1 MVFVLGVLIYL
12 LPNKSLDMLFPPLK
26 FRIISELLLTY
37 VEGIF
42 ILLNFRF
49 DWVVKFVSGRGVF
62 YKNPAFLAKVVA
74 LMLEFVFDEG
84 AFMCIMLGGFDGM
97 SGSKC
102 YPCSLLETLEALV
115 LPGYINAPGYEIFLF
130 VFKFYLENLVF
141 SLFLLVVDTNP
152 ETICYLNSL

>member
-1 MVFVLGVLIYL
+1 ML
-12 LPNKSLDMLFPPLK
+12 LLPPLK
-26 FRIISELLLTY
+26 FSIISELLLFTY

-49 DWVVKFVSGRGVF
+49 DWVVKFVSGSGVF

-84 AFMCIMLGGFDGM
+84 AFMCGGLDEI
-97 SGSKC
+97 SGSRCC

-115 LPGYINAPGYEIFLF
+115 LPG
-130 VFKFYLENLVF
+130 
-141 SLFLLVVDTNP
+141 
-152 ETICYLNSL
+152 